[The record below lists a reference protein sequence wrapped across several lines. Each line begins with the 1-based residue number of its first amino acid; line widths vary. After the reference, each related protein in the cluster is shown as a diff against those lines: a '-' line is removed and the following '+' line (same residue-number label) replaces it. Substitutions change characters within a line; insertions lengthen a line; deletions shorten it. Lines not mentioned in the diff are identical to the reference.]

1 MVLRKKSCVCLQ
13 SKKHSKQHK
22 IQSQLGKGNGTSR
35 TRWPSQSQIR
45 QKHHC
50 KSNGSNSQNY
60 ALSKQKYLSQP
71 AFILKS
77 TNIFAFQSSKYK
89 APLKITDERAKCFK
103 GALL

>member
-45 QKHHC
+45 QKHLDP
-50 KSNGSNSQNY
+50 KRELDLIRLQEVDLVAELAQN
-60 ALSKQKYLSQP
+60 
-71 AFILKS
+71 
-77 TNIFAFQSSKYK
+77 
-89 APLKITDERAKCFK
+89 R
-103 GALL
+103 